1 MNSFID
7 EIKDSIEQSGLIEK
21 LTPAHISAVMA
32 AALVCGIVI
41 YIVYRA
47 FFRGAVYSES
57 FNVLN
62 VMTCL
67 VTAFIIMT
75 ISSNLVLSLGM
86 VGALSIVRFRAAIK
100 DPLDIGFLFLAIAA
114 GLTAGAG
121 LLPLALIG
129 TFTICAVYIIFT
141 LIGSGRRSFVMV
153 VKFSDSAKEKVMDT
167 VKKYGGKMKSC
178 IAGKDFTEL
187 TVSLKLKGNDISAV
201 EEIKK
206 LEGVS
211 SAVLME
217 YVGD

>member
-141 LIGSGRRSFVMV
+141 LIGSGRRSFVT
-153 VKFSDSAKEKVMDT
+153 KEKVMDT